1 MTKVENQIMLPEA
14 TTNPGKP
21 QKNRILG
28 SKTNK
33 EVAHSDNFA
42 SIRERAIKNET
53 RLCDFRQ

>member
-53 RLCDFRQ
+53 RL